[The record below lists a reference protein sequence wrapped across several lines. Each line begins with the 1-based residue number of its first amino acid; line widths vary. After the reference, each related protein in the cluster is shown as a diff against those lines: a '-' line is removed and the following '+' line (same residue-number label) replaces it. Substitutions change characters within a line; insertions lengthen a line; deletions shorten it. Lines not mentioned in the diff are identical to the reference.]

1 MSWFVVPFRCRPAS
15 PPALPPRSPR
25 SPRHRPLER
34 PCWRAPGRKHG
45 AVCPRGRPCRR
56 AGRTGSSRLRLE
68 IELPL
73 KRPDL
78 IGCCQAHH
86 QSPILGSFESV
97 PEVRVLPSAGITQPQ
112 QYYDPVRHPPEPP
125 SCDDVEAATLARDG
139 SPPITRL
146 TLPTCRA
153 HYPDGPERV
162 RLSVATPSHLGLPRY
177 SGGSASMTSL
187 SRPAQASLTLRPVG
201 LLNRPKAAFVTRLRP
216 ARLPDRAARQL
227 PGSTDNSL
235 GGSSLHW

>member
-1 MSWFVVPFRCRPAS
+1 M
-15 PPALPPRSPR
+15 
-25 SPRHRPLER
+25 
-34 PCWRAPGRKHG
+34 
-45 AVCPRGRPCRR
+45 RGWLRVEPEVRL
-56 AGRTGSSRLRLE
+56 RLRLE

-97 PEVRVLPSAGITQPQ
+97 PEVRVLPSAGITQPR
-112 QYYDPVRHPPEPP
+112 QYYDPVRHPPGPP

-139 SPPITRL
+139 SPPITRF

-177 SGGSASMTSL
+177 SGGSASTTSL
-187 SRPAQASLTLRPVG
+187 SRPAQALLTLRPAG

-216 ARLPDRAARQL
+216 DRLPDQAARQL
-227 PGSTDNSL
+227 PRSTDNSL
-235 GGSSLHW
+235 GGSFLHWCIAPLGRTE

>member
-1 MSWFVVPFRCRPAS
+1 MAQYVRTVDLVVEQVEPEVG
-15 PPALPPRSPR
+15 LWL
-25 SPRHRPLER
+25 PLEI
-34 PCWRAPGRKHG
+34 A
-45 AVCPRGRPCRR
+45 
-56 AGRTGSSRLRLE
+56 
-68 IELPL
+68 LPL

-86 QSPILGSFESV
+86 QSPILGSFKSV
-97 PEVRVLPSAGITQPQ
+97 PEVRVLPSAGVTQPQ

-125 SCDDVEAATLARDG
+125 SYDDVEAATLARDG

-153 HYPDGPERV
+153 QSPDRPERV

-201 LLNRPKAAFVTRLRP
+201 LVNPLPPGVPRP
-216 ARLPDRAARQL
+216 
-227 PGSTDNSL
+227 
-235 GGSSLHW
+235 